1 MKKLMKSEVCGTRE
15 QCTDIL
21 FTTEKSKHATRKKKK
36 RKETQTILSV
46 LLILFNR
53 ISKHDSKDVKFIH
66 ITKKENVKVFG
77 NYKRVQ
83 NFHLERAFPVNL
95 CVKQRLGSNRIGLV
109 GHAISPVAS

>member
-53 ISKHDSKDVKFIH
+53 ISKHDSKDVKVYPYYQNK
-66 ITKKENVKVFG
+66 TKKQK
-77 NYKRVQ
+77 
-83 NFHLERAFPVNL
+83 
-95 CVKQRLGSNRIGLV
+95 
-109 GHAISPVAS
+109 